1 MASIANKAKLRV
13 AVVMGGLS
21 AERDVSLSTW
31 RECAL
36 ALRSAGYDVIEV
48 DADLDLA
55 QVLRAISPDFV
66 FNALHGRYGEDG

>member
-21 AERDVSLSTW
+21 AERDVSLSTG

-36 ALRSAGYDVIEV
+36 ALR
-48 DADLDLA
+48 
-55 QVLRAISPDFV
+55 
-66 FNALHGRYGEDG
+66 